1 MSMERF
7 KDIKVLEGYGV
18 KLRRLTEDKIELVRK
33 WRNDPKIQQYMVFR
47 EYITPE
53 MQKAWF
59 ARINNEDNFY
69 FIIEYQGKE
78 IGLIDIK
85 NIDYEKRMGE
95 PGIFIYEDEYLDLDV
110 GARASFCLVDFV
122 WNVLNLES
130 LHIHVLKSNK
140 RAIQINQFVGYQLLS
155 GQENKDVQEYILT
168 KNVALNNAKAV
179 RIANILRKVET
190 L

>member
-1 MSMERF
+1 MERF

-33 WRNDPKIQQYMVFR
+33 WRNDPKIQQYMEYR

-59 ARINNEDNFY
+59 KKIDNDNNFY

-78 IGLIDIK
+78 IGVINIK
-85 NIDYEKRMGE
+85 NVDYERKTGE
-95 PGIFIYEDEYLDLDV
+95 PGIFIYDDACLNLDV
-110 GARASFCLVDFV
+110 GIRASLCQNDFI
-122 WNVLNLES
+122 WNVLNLEW
-130 LHIHVLKSNK
+130 LHGHVLKSNK
-140 RAIQINQFVGYQLLS
+140 RAVRMNALFGYKLLPE
-155 GQENKDVQEYILT
+155 QENKELQECILT
-168 KNVALNNAKAV
+168 RDTALSNKKVASF
-179 RIANILRKVET
+179 ANILKKMES